1 MYTDNYIKMCEKAE
15 EIQKEWK
22 PKIGD
27 KVKHRLTAVQF
38 ISPYDKNTYSD
49 DFYREEGYT
58 YLPTQEQLQEII
70 NAYSNYERVN
80 RFYDFVHLDADEYGY
95 NEWCEF
101 VNNASMNELWLA
113 FVMHE
118 KYHKVWT
125 GEKWKEVVKKM
136 PKQQTLKL

>member
-1 MYTDNYIKMCEKAE
+1 MYTDNYIKMCEQAE
-15 EIQKEWK
+15 EIQKAWK
-22 PKIGD
+22 KKRYD
-27 KVKHRLTAVQF
+27 YAYCEETKLVKLCCD
-38 ISPYDKNTYSD
+38 ISFWETRIDLIW
-49 DFYREEGYT
+49 
-58 YLPTQEQLQEII
+58 LPILEQLIEMI

-101 VNNASMNELWLA
+101 VNNSSMNELWLA

-118 KYHKVWT
+118 KYHKIWT